1 MSRFTLNDLENL
13 TGIRTD
19 TIRIWERR
27 YNILH
32 PNRTATNRRWY
43 DDNDLKKLINISIL
57 YKKGVKISRIAEMSS
72 DEIARRAGSVSEL
85 SGNSSDLINSL
96 TLALNDL
103 DEALLNDLILKS
115 VVNTGFEKTFTEV
128 LFPFLK
134 KLGILWH
141 TGAIDP
147 AFEHFVTALIRQKL
161 IAASDSIT
169 GKRENPGRKV
179 LMFLPEGEF
188 HELGLLFY
196 AYLLQKKNFRVLYL
210 GQSLPFESLESISG
224 KWNPEILV
232 TGAQSDMAIG
242 SPEKYL
248 EKLGEKFKDKLIL
261 AGGILSECAG
271 QLKKENLIPLNNET
285 DLEAL

>member
-27 YNILH
+27 YNILN

-103 DEALLNDLILKS
+103 DEALLNDLIL
-115 VVNTGFEKTFTEV
+115 
-128 LFPFLK
+128 
-134 KLGILWH
+134 
-141 TGAIDP
+141 
-147 AFEHFVTALIRQKL
+147 
-161 IAASDSIT
+161 
-169 GKRENPGRKV
+169 
-179 LMFLPEGEF
+179 
-188 HELGLLFY
+188 
-196 AYLLQKKNFRVLYL
+196 
-210 GQSLPFESLESISG
+210 
-224 KWNPEILV
+224 
-232 TGAQSDMAIG
+232 
-242 SPEKYL
+242 
-248 EKLGEKFKDKLIL
+248 
-261 AGGILSECAG
+261 
-271 QLKKENLIPLNNET
+271 
-285 DLEAL
+285 